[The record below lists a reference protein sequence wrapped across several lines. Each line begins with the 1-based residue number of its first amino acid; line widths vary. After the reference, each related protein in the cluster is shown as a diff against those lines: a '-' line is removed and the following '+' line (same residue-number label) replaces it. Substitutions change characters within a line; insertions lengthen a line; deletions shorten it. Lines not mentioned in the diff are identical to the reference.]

1 MKTLQYSLCAGAV
14 ATGLALNANAQITM
28 DGTLDANYGSAL
40 AAQTVNTGFG
50 VSTSGDGTSS
60 GGSEMDAGYGT
71 IYGGYLYVFLAG
83 NYEANGNHVNLF
95 ISDGAA
101 GQSTLSTSGGSMG
114 AMNGSQFSPGFNANL
129 AIDLNDYSGTAY
141 VEEYTGATLSG
152 GYVGSFGLAGGI
164 GNGTPGPNGILYG
177 FNNTHVSTMG
187 SPGTATSQAAMLA
200 ATTGLEVGIPLS
212 LLAGY
217 TSGPIEVLAD
227 INGGS
232 DGYLAN
238 QFLPGLP
245 VGTGNVGGGGPFTG
259 PGQGT
264 FNFSATPGEYFTVVP
279 EPCTLTLLGLGLA
292 GFISSRRR
300 K

>member
-217 TSGPIEVLAD
+217 TSGPIEVLVTSTEAAMVILP
-227 INGGS
+227 INS
-232 DGYLAN
+232 FRVCRLARATWVEA
-238 QFLPGLP
+238 GLSP
-245 VGTGNVGGGGPFTG
+245 VPVRAPSILVQH
-259 PGQGT
+259 PV
-264 FNFSATPGEYFTVVP
+264 S
-279 EPCTLTLLGLGLA
+279 
-292 GFISSRRR
+292 ISPWFPNPAP
-300 K
+300 